1 MKTIEE
7 TIDDLLEQDDT
18 LSAQGLADLLKAEL
32 VEREAEAVERV
43 QLYAERFR
51 LMPQIVSR
59 VLLGVGLGN
68 FDDATKAHIEEQYL
82 AFLEQ
87 AKEQT
92 NAQIAAMRAQG
103 VQVPDY
109 TFVDPMTVPLDI
121 DIEVPDTPPEA

>member
-1 MKTIEE
+1 MKTIEDIIGDE
-7 TIDDLLEQDDT
+7 SLTDDD
-18 LSAQGLADLLKAEL
+18 AVIAALK
-32 VEREAEAVERV
+32 EREAEAVERV

-51 LMPQIVSR
+51 LLPQIVSR
-59 VLLGVGLGN
+59 VLLGVGLGD
-68 FDDATKAHIEEQYL
+68 FDEATTAHIEEQYL

-92 NAQIAAMRAQG
+92 EAQIAAMRAQG
-103 VQVPDY
+103 VVVPDY